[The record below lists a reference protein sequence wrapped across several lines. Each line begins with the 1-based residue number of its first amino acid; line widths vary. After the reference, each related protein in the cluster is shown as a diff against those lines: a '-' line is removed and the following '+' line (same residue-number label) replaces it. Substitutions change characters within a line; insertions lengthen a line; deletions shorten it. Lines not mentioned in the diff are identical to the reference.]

1 MVEKDIRTKHGKLI
15 GKLDGL
21 AGIFSIKDGNKITF
35 IEIPPNGLN
44 LSYTAG
50 DGIIE
55 KIHIEF
61 EKSNHQIA

>member
-1 MVEKDIRTKHGKLI
+1 MEKDIRTKHGKLI
-15 GKLDGL
+15 GKLYELTGTL
-21 AGIFSIKDGNKITF
+21 STKDGNKITF

-61 EKSNHQIA
+61 EKSNPQVA